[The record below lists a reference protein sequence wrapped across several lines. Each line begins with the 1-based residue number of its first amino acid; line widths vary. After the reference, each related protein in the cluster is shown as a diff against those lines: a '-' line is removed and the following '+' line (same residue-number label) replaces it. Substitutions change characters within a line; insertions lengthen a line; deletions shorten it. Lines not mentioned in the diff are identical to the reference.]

1 MITVIDSI
9 CGSGKTSWAI
19 QEINNNTDKKYI
31 YVTPYLDETE
41 RVRKE
46 CYNRAMRTPD
56 EKLGKGSK
64 KNHFMDLVEE
74 GCNIV
79 STHALFRSITP
90 EVIDLIKK
98 NKYTLILDEV
108 MNVIEK
114 IPMDKTDFKMLLNE
128 GIISIEEDS
137 KRILWSEDKLNYNGK
152 FKDLKNSILNGDVYY
167 VRNSLIMWSFPC
179 NIFKSFQDVY
189 VLTYM
194 FKGQVQ
200 RYYYDMN
207 DIKYEYKS
215 VEYSHTEGFGSL
227 ATRVYKLV
235 DYRDAD
241 KTRLKELINILENS
255 KKNKIGEE
263 GKNYHPLSVSW
274 FKKQEEEK
282 LDGLKVLK
290 NNIYGF
296 FMNDCKSKSKDNA
309 WTVFLDYKSKCKGKG
324 YSNGYMSFNI
334 RATNEFRHKRCF
346 AYCVNLY
353 QNPMDIAF
361 FTDKGVKIDEDA
373 WALSEMI
380 QFLFRGC
387 IRDDKPMELYIPSSR
402 MRNLL
407 IGWLNS

>member
-31 YVTPYLDETE
+31 YITPYLDEVK
-41 RVRKE
+41 RVVRS
-46 CYNRAMRTPD
+46 CYNRVMRTPD

-194 FKGQVQ
+194 FKGQLQ

-207 DIKYEYKS
+207 NIEYEYKS

-227 ATRVYKLV
+227 ATRIYKLV
-235 DYRDAD
+235 NY
-241 KTRLKELINILENS
+241 KMIFSIL
-255 KKNKIGEE
+255 
-263 GKNYHPLSVSW
+263 
-274 FKKQEEEK
+274 
-282 LDGLKVLK
+282 GLFS
-290 NNIYGF
+290 Y
-296 FMNDCKSKSKDNA
+296 
-309 WTVFLDYKSKCKGKG
+309 
-324 YSNGYMSFNI
+324 
-334 RATNEFRHKRCF
+334 
-346 AYCVNLY
+346 
-353 QNPMDIAF
+353 DI
-361 FTDKGVKIDEDA
+361 
-373 WALSEMI
+373 
-380 QFLFRGC
+380 
-387 IRDDKPMELYIPSSR
+387 
-402 MRNLL
+402 
-407 IGWLNS
+407 